1 MTIQLRTQDLSK
13 RYEDRV
19 LFHIPHLQIGPS
31 NAIYLKGQ
39 NGVGK
44 TTLLK
49 ILAGLTTPSTGTI
62 NGIEISTFY
71 RLFSRKLFRDVV
83 YLHQSPY
90 MFDATLLE
98 NIRYAL
104 PFASKRGLHSRSQA
118 INALRMVG
126 LESLADEH
134 CSVLSGGEKQRLA
147 MARAWIVNPSI
158 LLMDEPSASLDLE
171 STQGIITLAKDLLDR
186 GASIVITSHQQNG
199 LTNLCDTQWTIENQG
214 LTVTPHLRVIDEE
227 TKKIKSITNNKL
239 GNET

>member
-1 MTIQLRTQDLSK
+1 MSIQLRAQDLSK
-13 RYEDRV
+13 RYDDRV
-19 LFHIPHLQIGPS
+19 LFHIPSLTLGPS
-31 NAIYLKGQ
+31 DAIYLKGH

-49 ILAGLTTPSTGTI
+49 ILAGLTTPSSGTI
-62 NGIEISTFY
+62 NGNEISTFH
-71 RLFSRKLFRDVV
+71 RLFKRKLFRDVV

-90 MFDATLLE
+90 MFDASLVD

-104 PFASKRGLHSRSQA
+104 PLTSQQGLNSRTRA
-118 INALRMVG
+118 IHALRQVG

-171 STQGIITLAKDLLDR
+171 STQGIVSLAKDLLDR
-186 GASIVITSHQQNG
+186 GSSIVITSHQQNG
-199 LTNLCDTQWTIENQG
+199 LTNLCDTQWSIENQG
-214 LTVTPHLRVIDEE
+214 LTVTPHLRIIDEE
-227 TKKIKSITNNKL
+227 IKHIEPISHNIS
-239 GNET
+239 GN